1 MRSGPALLV
10 LMGDERIILVDLAR
24 LRPVPAGVL
33 FFIIILRQQFGVEG
47 PAVQHD
53 PPIRWISG
61 VS

>member
-10 LMGDERIILVDLAR
+10 FMGDERIILVDLAR

-33 FFIIILRQQFGVEG
+33 FIISLRQQFGVEG